1 MSKVIKLDKYRKDKS
16 HQKYKNVVLRGPVWF
31 YELND
36 GIKQLA
42 FKDMELI
49 IQNVQENAMDG
60 YHQALKL
67 QHLNEFN
74 YSIDD
79 YIVDT
84 LNVNI
89 PFAIVHGIQLSRGH
103 QLRIISENDWNNI
116 TDIIMRICIITYY
129 QLWNEG
135 VEPLFFV
142 NQYSWDSIQV
152 DVPN

>member
-1 MSKVIKLDKYRKDKS
+1 MCKVIELDKYRKDKS
-16 HQKYKNVVLRGPVWF
+16 RHKYKNAIIHGPVWF

-49 IQNVQENAMDG
+49 IKNVQENVMAG

-67 QHLNEFN
+67 QHLNELN
-74 YSIDD
+74 YSVDD
-79 YIVDT
+79 YITDT

-89 PFAIVHGIQLSRGH
+89 PFLIVHGIQLARGYH
-103 QLRIISENDWNNI
+103 LRVISENDWNNI
-116 TDIIMRICIITYY
+116 TDIIIRICIITHY
-129 QLWNEG
+129 QLWSEDA
-135 VEPLFFV
+135 EPLFFV